1 MPVALAFEENLVHA
15 RQLIGVERFNVPTR
29 DDFKMELY
37 RMMNESIRQGRATA
51 EINAGELHRRVGD
64 YPGPNHRMP
73 MCCEVM
79 RDAFAPDVGDAIVE
93 EPPSGQGAILTIK
106 YVLPRPEP
114 LPELT

>member
-1 MPVALAFEENLVHA
+1 
-15 RQLIGVERFNVPTR
+15 
-29 DDFKMELY
+29 
-37 RMMNESIRQGRATA
+37 
-51 EINAGELHRRVGD
+51 
-64 YPGPNHRMP
+64 MP